1 MPYTFTVHHGTS
13 WENAKNI
20 AQNGFKP
27 SREQGSYLGAGVYA
41 GDKDKATRFAN
52 SDDWHGG
59 EGGSALITMKV
70 TVDDVKTV
78 YGRTNGNEGNK
89 SDAIFYQPG
98 YGGSVK
104 NPEFCIR
111 DAKNIEVVGIER
123 VK

>member
-1 MPYTFTVHHGTS
+1 MG
-13 WENAKNI
+13 
-20 AQNGFKP
+20 
-27 SREQGSYLGAGVYA
+27 
-41 GDKDKATRFAN
+41 
-52 SDDWHGG
+52 DWHGG

-104 NPEFCIR
+104 NPEFSSVMPR
-111 DAKNIEVVGIER
+111 TSKSSASSESSRGEVYLDAVCGGACR
-123 VK
+123 PGDARQAVKTRSDQSQ